1 MSNSQVFYEATPNPQ
16 AMKFIV
22 TEQIANETAFFDD
35 PQKSQRSPLATKLF
49 GFPWAS
55 AVMVGPNFVTVTK
68 QDWVE
73 WSIIA
78 DPLSSLIA
86 EHIERKEGV
95 LLNAA
100 DAPADLADRGITADD
115 SDVVKQIK
123 RILNAE
129 IRPAVAMDGGDIE
142 FANYSDGILSI
153 HMKGACSGC
162 PSSTMTLKQGIETR
176 MREAIPEIK
185 EVIAI

>member
-1 MSNSQVFYEATPNPQ
+1 MSKVEVYYEATPNPQ
-16 AMKFIV
+16 AMKFV
-22 TEQIANETAFFDD
+22 LTEQIANETAYFDD
-35 PQKSQRSPLATKLF
+35 PQKAQRSPLATKLF

-55 AVMVGPNFVTVTK
+55 AIMVGPNFVTVTK

-73 WSIIA
+73 WQILA

-86 EHIERKEGV
+86 EHIDRNEGV
-95 LLNAA
+95 LLNASDVPEDQA
-100 DAPADLADRGITADD
+100 NRGILSDD
-115 SDVVKQIK
+115 SLIVKEIK
-123 RILNAE
+123 RILNTE

-142 FANYSDGILSI
+142 FANYADGVLSI

-176 MREAIPEIK
+176 MREALPEIK
-185 EVIAI
+185 EVISI